1 MRPLCVETLDLLRR
15 FRLDLFHTLLG
26 RRCRGLRTYCNRTAT
41 RLVRAGTQ
49 WTKRLSQIIEN
60 RLKED
65 NVRTYQVGFGRLV
78 ADNTVEASDH
88 DLLHAM
94 RGSQAPANRCNPLI
108 ITRSW
113 SRGRRFEFARRLSKK
128 CLFAGKTLEIK
139 EASAHRPGLTYCN
152 SPKKHS
158 GSNGG
163 GMAKSIRWSR
173 AGRETGPIGGVAY
186 WNRVTYFFRHRTGLS
201 GEWEDVKET
210 VELDWAPCT
219 FGGERP

>member
-1 MRPLCVETLDLLRR
+1 MSEHYRPDA
-15 FRLDLFHTLLG
+15 
-26 RRCRGLRTYCNRTAT
+26 TYDRQPSAVAC
-41 RLVRAGTQ
+41 
-49 WTKRLSQIIEN
+49 
-60 RLKED
+60 
-65 NVRTYQVGFGRLV
+65 NVRTPACRRFGAVYWVVAESSPQVGLGRLV

-152 SPKKHS
+152 SPKKHY

-163 GMAKSIRWSR
+163 GMAKSLRWSR

-201 GEWEDVKET
+201 DEWEDVKET